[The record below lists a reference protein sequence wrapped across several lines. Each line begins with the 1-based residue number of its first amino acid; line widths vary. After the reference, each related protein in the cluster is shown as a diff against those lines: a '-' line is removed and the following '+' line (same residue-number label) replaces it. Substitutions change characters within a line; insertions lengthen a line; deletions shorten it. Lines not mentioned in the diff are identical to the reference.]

1 MFISK
6 ATINNQPLEFS
17 RLNILIGSNGAGKTT
32 LLRDLHS
39 TFIEKDSQ
47 SNTHRRWQTYM
58 TEDDYAIDN
67 DDWKTWINNLTLI
80 TGRRYSY
87 ASIDG
92 DAYGIPQCVT
102 ENDTVLVQGRLANA
116 LKELANPSTQQVLD
130 LLKNSDNH
138 FYRQHADSG
147 TNPLAAIKDQYSS
160 LLDVDSRL
168 MFSQS
173 TNGILDLDQIQ
184 NLAPAP
190 RLAMSPKAIAAINK
204 TLALMFNKR
213 IFIEQSQKYDYDI
226 YTASSTTKPPKRYPM
241 RPDNVLKIRNELN
254 KWIRD
259 NNVTKLTNE
268 GHGIRAAVRI
278 LCELEISLK
287 KIIFIDEPELHL
299 YPHSKYLLG
308 KHISNYCATNKKQI
322 FVATHDTELLRGLV
336 ENQYRPQIIK
346 IHPNRSL
353 TQCRPNDIGPT
364 VATDA
369 LRASFADAAII
380 VEGIVDKFVYGEIIR
395 RKHMLDA
402 IDFAIIPEDGKNN
415 IWKDHKYL
423 SSLNMR
429 IAYIIDYDALLDNGR
444 SPAAIFRLLDELDYR
459 KNCNTGKIKAQI
471 DSLNHATK
479 GVKNRRRGLKSGMTD
494 KTTALI
500 SDILYSLE
508 NLGIFI
514 CPNGELEDWINRE
527 KTADLTPERIVSIYM
542 RGSNS
547 RYIEL
552 TKFLEKVCS
561 YLDAQ

>member
-17 RLNILIGSNGAGKTT
+17 KLNILIGSNGAGKTT
-32 LLRDLHS
+32 LLRDLRS

-47 SNTHRRWQTYM
+47 SDTHRRWQTHIAEDNYII
-58 TEDDYAIDN
+58 EDDDWRTWIDN
-67 DDWKTWINNLTLI
+67 LSLI

-87 ASIDG
+87 TSIDG
-92 DAYGIPQCVT
+92 DAYGVPQCVT
-102 ENDTVLVQGRLANA
+102 ENDTALVQGRLANA

-130 LLKNSDNH
+130 LLKNPGNH

-168 MFSQS
+168 MLSQS

-190 RLAMSPKAIAAINK
+190 KLAMFPKAIAAINK
-204 TLALMFNKR
+204 TLLSMFDKR

-226 YTASSTTKPPKRYPM
+226 YVASSTTKPPKRYPV
-241 RPDNVLKIRNELN
+241 RPGNILKIRDELN
-254 KWIRD
+254 NWIHS
-259 NNVTKLTNE
+259 NNVTKLKNE

-308 KHISNYCATNKKQI
+308 KHISNFCATNKKQI

-336 ENQYRPQIIK
+336 ESHGDLQIIK
-346 IHPNRSL
+346 IHPGRSL
-353 TQCRPNDIGPT
+353 TQCQPNSIKST
-364 VATDA
+364 VATDS
-369 LRASFADAAII
+369 LRASFADATII
-380 VEGIVDKFVYGEIIR
+380 VEGIVDKFVYSEIIR

-402 IDFAIIPEDGKNN
+402 TDYAIISEDGKSN

-429 IAYIIDYDALLDNGR
+429 IAYIIDFDALLNNKN
-444 SPAAIFRLLDELDYR
+444 SPAAIFRLLDELDYNE
-459 KNCNTGKIKAQI
+459 NCNVDEIKTQI
-471 DSLNHATK
+471 DILNNTTK
-479 GVKNRRRGLKSGMTD
+479 GMQNRRKGLKLEAPNETIS
-494 KTTALI
+494 LI
-500 SDILYSLE
+500 SGILCKLE
-508 NLGIFI
+508 GLGIFI
-514 CPNGELEDWINRE
+514 CPNGELEDWISKE
-527 KTADLTPERIVSIYM
+527 KTVDLTPEKIVNIYM
-542 RGSNS
+542 QGSNS
-547 RYIEL
+547 KYSGL
-552 TKFLEKVCS
+552 TTFLKKIS
-561 YLDAQ
+561 TYLTA